1 MRYWV
6 LYIFILALY
15 CKEISL
21 QIFIDMVESREK
33 IKKEVMKMAQAM
45 INFRMDEELKKS
57 MEETCKE
64 LGLNMTA
71 AFTIFAKK
79 MTREKRIPCDVAV
92 DPFYSESNMTYLK
105 KVIDDIESGKAVL
118 VEHDLI
124 ED

>member
-1 MRYWV
+1 
-6 LYIFILALY
+6 
-15 CKEISL
+15 
-21 QIFIDMVESREK
+21 
-33 IKKEVMKMAQAM
+33 MAQAM

-64 LGLNMTA
+64 LGLSMTT

-79 MTREKRIPCDVAV
+79 MIREKRIPFDVSV

-105 KVIDDIESGKAVL
+105 KVVEDIESGKAVL
-118 VEHDLI
+118 AEHELI